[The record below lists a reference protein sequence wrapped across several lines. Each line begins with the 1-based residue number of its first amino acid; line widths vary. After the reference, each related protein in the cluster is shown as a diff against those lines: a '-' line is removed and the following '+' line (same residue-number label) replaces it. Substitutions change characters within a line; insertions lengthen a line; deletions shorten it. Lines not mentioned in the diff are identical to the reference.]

1 MSESQ
6 GAKLSCRTLRSSA
19 VAGCDVQVSH
29 PAMFFLT
36 ILRKSGGNGK
46 VDANVFRSLCSQRG
60 HLAKGSFFKGS
71 AFRSYSVTSLLG
83 KRFFPA
89 GIGVLPGMGV

>member
-36 ILRKSGGNGK
+36 ILRKSGGKGK
-46 VDANVFRSLCSQRG
+46 VDANVLGVSEGNWGQSLVRDV
-60 HLAKGSFFKGS
+60 AIPP
-71 AFRSYSVTSLLG
+71 YTSTYLG
-83 KRFFPA
+83 
-89 GIGVLPGMGV
+89 L